1 MNRSLLVLPIALIFA
16 LPAEA
21 FLPGK
26 LTKEEEQT
34 CQRRAARSKNSFSAK
49 QTYYECK
56 KTIKKENEN
65 KIKRQKWLSCY
76 QRELKSNEIASA
88 EEYRNIRLMLKKI
101 REKYELINSKDKK
114 NNEVISEHPFGQQ
127 PELELPT
134 KTNGTWKNPGPT
146 MDEVFESNE
155 YLAKKYSLKE
165 QNERLA
171 RKACEKYD

>member
-65 KIKRQKWLSCY
+65 KIKRQKWRSCY

-127 PELELPT
+127 SLELPI
-134 KTNGTWKNPGPT
+134 KTNGTWESPAIT
-146 MDEVFESNE
+146 QDEVIELDI
-155 YLAKKYSLKE
+155 YRVKKYSLKE